1 VLAIGIVVDDA
12 IVVVE
17 GVSQHVERGQ
27 SPKQASIDAMRELFG
42 PIIGITLVLMS
53 VFLPPAFMPGITG
66 QMYRQFALVI
76 AATALISAINAVTLK
91 PTQCALWLRAT
102 EPNRR
107 KNIFFRG
114 FNSIY
119 DRVEGVYL
127 RVIRAMVQRSRL
139 MVLVALAL
147 VALAGW
153 GLTKIPTGF
162 IPAEDQGY
170 LMVAVQAPDAASLAR
185 TEKMMDEIARI
196 GLQTPGV
203 ERAIAIGTGGPSPLD
218 GDVSLAN
225 AGIVYLML
233 KNWDMRGKGEDLPHI
248 YQNLSA
254 QLNRMQEARTRL
266 LIPPPIQGLGAANGF
281 QMQVELT
288 DGSYDFA
295 RLQAITDHM
304 VQEANAAPEID
315 DAFTA
320 FRANVPQLSL
330 RVDRAQAATLNVDVG
345 DLYNLL
351 QSSLGS
357 TYVNL
362 FTRFGH
368 NYMVYV
374 QADPQHRLNA
384 DGIKQLFVRSQSG
397 DMVPVGALAEIKP
410 SLGPTAI
417 SLYNLFPS
425 ATINGAP
432 AANSNSGQALT
443 ALESIA
449 LKILPAGVSFEWSGL
464 AYQEKLVG
472 SSAYFIFA
480 LAILLVYFALAGQY
494 ESWITPVAVILA
506 VPLALLGTV
515 AALLSVGLAN
525 NIYVQIGL
533 VLLIALSA
541 KNAIL
546 IVEMAREG
554 RAAGKD
560 MIEAVVG
567 ASKAR
572 FRPIL
577 MTSFTFILGV
587 LPLVLASGAGASAR
601 RSLGIAVASGMLAS
615 TCLAVLFVPAF
626 FVVLQTWSERK
637 KNKRA

>member
-1 VLAIGIVVDDA
+1 
-12 IVVVE
+12 
-17 GVSQHVERGQ
+17 
-27 SPKQASIDAMRELFG
+27 
-42 PIIGITLVLMS
+42 
-53 VFLPPAFMPGITG
+53 
-66 QMYRQFALVI
+66 
-76 AATALISAINAVTLK
+76 
-91 PTQCALWLRAT
+91 
-102 EPNRR
+102 
-107 KNIFFRG
+107 
-114 FNSIY
+114 
-119 DRVEGVYL
+119 
-127 RVIRAMVQRSRL
+127 
-139 MVLVALAL
+139 
-147 VALAGW
+147 
-153 GLTKIPTGF
+153 
-162 IPAEDQGY
+162 
-170 LMVAVQAPDAASLAR
+170 
-185 TEKMMDEIARI
+185 MDEIARI
-196 GLQTPGV
+196 GLKTPGV
-203 ERAIAIGTGGPSPLD
+203 ERAIAIGTGGPSPLE

-233 KNWDMRGKGEDLPHI
+233 KSWEDRGKGE
-248 YQNLSA
+248 NLERIHQSLSNELA
-254 QLNRMQEARTRL
+254 HMQEARTRL
-266 LIPPPIQGLGAANGF
+266 LVPPPIQGLGAANGF

-295 RLQAITDHM
+295 RLQEVADRI
-304 VQEANAAPEID
+304 VRNANAASEIE
-315 DAFTA
+315 DAFSA

-330 RVDRAQAATLNVDVG
+330 TVNRAQAATLNVDVG
-345 DLYNLL
+345 DVYNML

-374 QADPQHRLNA
+374 QGDPLHRLDA
-384 DGIKQLFVRSQSG
+384 EGIKQLFVRSQSG
-397 DMVPVGALAEIKP
+397 DMVPIGAFTDIKP
-410 SLGPTAI
+410 SQGPTVV

-425 ATINGAP
+425 AAINGVP
-432 AANSNSGQALT
+432 SANSSSGQALGAMESAARK
-443 ALESIA
+443 ALT
-449 LKILPAGVSFEWSGL
+449 PGTNFEWTAL
-464 AYQEKLVG
+464 AYQQNLVG
-472 SSAYFIFA
+472 SSAYLIFA

-560 MIEAVVG
+560 IIDAVVH
-567 ASKAR
+567 ASKVR
-572 FRPIL
+572 FRPIM

-587 LPLVLASGAGASAR
+587 LPLVLASGAGAAAR

-626 FVVLQTWSERK
+626 FVVLQRWIERK
-637 KNKRA
+637 RVAPVK